1 MIVIAKEK
9 NWGKP
14 NGNFLL
20 NLRFLQPKMNMT
32 YRPLP
37 GKEGKK
43 SIFFKVSDMAQTT

>member
-1 MIVIAKEK
+1 MIVIPEEK
-9 NWGKP
+9 IQEKP

-37 GKEGKK
+37 GERREK